1 MHPVLTPFQEE
12 ILRALAPTGIGE
24 TFVLTGGTALS
35 AFYLQHRF
43 SEDLDFFAPDEAAMT
58 LVRPALERTA
68 GVLGARVEYSRVYA
82 TFLDCRIFRPGEDP
96 VRVDFAVDQP
106 YRLEPPVPRP
116 EYGIRADGSLDI
128 GCNKLSALFDRHEP
142 KDFVDVFFVDRE
154 LYPFRD
160 LLAAARRKHVG
171 MDAFWLAQ
179 SFRKAEHVSILPRM
193 LKPLRMEEMKEFF
206 LGWAEKLIDESW
218 EQGR

>member
-24 TFVLTGGTALS
+24 TFILTGGTALS

-43 SEDLDFFAPDEAAMT
+43 SEDLDFFTSDEAAIT
-58 LVRPALERTA
+58 LVRPALERSA

-82 TFLDCRIFRPGEDP
+82 TFLDCRIFRPDGDS

-106 YRLEPPVPRP
+106 YRLEPPASHP
-116 EYGIRADGSLDI
+116 EYGIRVDGSLDI
-128 GCNKLSALFDRHEP
+128 ACNKLSALFDRHEP

-160 LLAAARRKHVG
+160 LLASARLKHIG

-179 SFRKAEHVSILPRM
+179 SLKKAEGVSVLPRM
-193 LKPLRMEEMKEFF
+193 LKPLGLEEMKEFF
-206 LGWAEKLIDESW
+206 LGWAEKLIDEL
-218 EQGR
+218 EG